1 MATSPA
7 PGRARR
13 SARTRLPGAERRE
26 LIVDAATAEF
36 AQLGY
41 EGASVG
47 RIARAAGV
55 TRTVL
60 YDHFPSK
67 HALFVELLRTQ
78 YAALLS
84 FLSEPIASEAPM
96 RERMRATYDAFFRF
110 VEERPLAWRLLFPTR
125 PPLDP
130 AVADDYRTVRAESNA
145 ILADLFAPDARDA
158 GVDPASDVGRIIFAI
173 HLDALHGAAR
183 WWRSHPDTA
192 RTEMVRAMMAALW
205 TGMGAAD
212 RGEPWVA
219 PTPPGPQAR
228 AAAKPTRADV
238 SRPSS

>member
-1 MATSPA
+1 MAISPA
-7 PGRARR
+7 TTDSGDTSRNGRARR
-13 SARTRLPGAERRE
+13 REASTRTRLPGAERRE
-26 LIVDAATAEF
+26 LIVEAATAEF

-55 TRTVL
+55 SRTVL
-60 YDHFPSK
+60 YDYFPSK

-78 YAALLS
+78 HRALLS

-96 RERMRATYDAFFRF
+96 RERMQATYDAFFRF

-130 AVADDYRTVRAESNA
+130 AVADDYRTVRSESNR
-145 ILADLFAPDARDA
+145 ILADLLAPDARRA
-158 GVDPASDVGRIIFAI
+158 GVDPSSEVGRIIFTI
-173 HLDALHGAAR
+173 HLDALHGTAR
-183 WWRSHPDTA
+183 WWRSHPDTPRA
-192 RTEMVRAMMAALW
+192 ELVRAMTAALW

-212 RGEPWVA
+212 RSEPWVEPA
-219 PTPPGPQAR
+219 
-228 AAAKPTRADV
+228 
-238 SRPSS
+238 